1 MKRSFLLTLFLIFGL
16 GATWAQ
22 NNKTKQHKVVI
33 QLTTPDTAAYR
44 ALSKQLNNLIS
55 VWKDADV
62 VVVVHNKGI
71 NMLKKNTSNVSEE
84 IKQLSG
90 RGVKF
95 LACEFT
101 MQQQKLTKEDML
113 EGIFYT
119 PYGLIEIITRQ
130 ENGYHYLK
138 GGF

>member
-1 MKRSFLLTLFLIFGL
+1 
-16 GATWAQ
+16 
-22 NNKTKQHKVVI
+22 
-33 QLTTPDTAAYR
+33 
-44 ALSKQLNNLIS
+44 
-55 VWKDADV
+55 
-62 VVVVHNKGI
+62 
-71 NMLKKNTSNVSEE
+71 MLKKNTSNVSEE